1 MSSNQQFDLP
11 LTSTKCSR
19 RSTDEG
25 ARQSK
30 SRIIPPDS
38 SLGMA
43 RGASAYAGLATL
55 YLPEEVAAHLRV
67 SIRTVKRFIASGR
80 LKVTRFGRAPRIAE
94 EDFLRE
100 GTRGIKTTVRAGSS
114 SSGALRTA
122 SGTSAGTTPPLDRPI
137 AFRLAQQTAK
147 RRARRS
153 TNMP

>member
-1 MSSNQQFDLP
+1 
-11 LTSTKCSR
+11 
-19 RSTDEG
+19 
-25 ARQSK
+25 
-30 SRIIPPDS
+30 
-38 SLGMA
+38 MA
-43 RGASAYAGLATL
+43 RGASAYERLPTL

-80 LKVTRFGRAPRIAE
+80 LKVMRFGRAPRITE
-94 EDFLRE
+94 EDLEDFLRE
-100 GTRGIKTTVRAGSS
+100 GTCGIKATVRAASS